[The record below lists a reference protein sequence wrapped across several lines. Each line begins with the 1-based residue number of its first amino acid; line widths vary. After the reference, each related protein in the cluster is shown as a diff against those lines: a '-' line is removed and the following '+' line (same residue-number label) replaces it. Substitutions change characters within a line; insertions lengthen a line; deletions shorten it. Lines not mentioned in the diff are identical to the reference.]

1 MVAHLCQRNFLLM
14 KFISL
19 TAQSL
24 FFLCHGEVVYWHILG
39 TEFSFN
45 STNVLSEVL
54 ADVMRVYFL
63 QVTHLLATIYSLT
76 RERSSRAL
84 TQEHAIFNTYIKH
97 CFLLLGHHWHFGYP
111 LACPEWEA
119 TVRSPHAE
127 LNQATDLWA
136 LHPQILQGPDLN
148 LFGRELGPTGQ
159 IQAPRCLRVLTLPGS
174 WTWRNTL
181 AAEARRAESLGSD
194 RSFTS
199 QPWGGLSA
207 CPATCDPS
215 LPWQGRHTG
224 CLQGVWEWDCGA
236 QPWRGWPRTT
246 SLTKP
251 LAAGTAGAWA
261 AQAETCEGAAWRA
274 SFSAD

>member
-136 LHPQILQGPDLN
+136 LQPPDPSGTRSQPLWQRAGPYRTDP
-148 LFGRELGPTGQ
+148 G
-159 IQAPRCLRVLTLPGS
+159 APVLTCVDSSRQLNM
-174 WTWRNTL
+174 T
-181 AAEARRAESLGSD
+181 
-194 RSFTS
+194 
-199 QPWGGLSA
+199 
-207 CPATCDPS
+207 
-215 LPWQGRHTG
+215 
-224 CLQGVWEWDCGA
+224 
-236 QPWRGWPRTT
+236 
-246 SLTKP
+246 
-251 LAAGTAGAWA
+251 
-261 AQAETCEGAAWRA
+261 
-274 SFSAD
+274 